1 MVAFERWRFLAD
13 THGIPNGVH
22 TQPVMVHLL
31 DLVPGVIR
39 DVANYVTF
47 FQVGSARGAA
57 KPCQASSPK
66 KNADLRMKIGAVFR

>member
-1 MVAFERWRFLAD
+1 
-13 THGIPNGVH
+13 
-22 TQPVMVHLL
+22 MVHLL